1 MRGGNTNLE
10 LWQHCFRM
18 GMSTVCRLCP
28 SPNSWRECYPC
39 RKRGSGGYAGSTN
52 PRAGCGPEARAP
64 RPGGRWAVICTP
76 RRSTNPRAGCGPE
89 ARAPSAGG
97 CWSVLSPPPTACHQS
112 SGRMRAGGRWAV
124 ICTPRRSTNPRAGC
138 GPEARAP
145 SAGGCW
151 SVLGPPPTACHQ
163 SSGRM
168 RAGGPRSQR
177 WRVLVGVR
185 PTTDGLP
192 PILGQDAG
200 RRPALPAP
208 AGVGRCSAHHR
219 RPATNPR
226 AGCGPEARA
235 PSASGCWPMLGPPPT
250 ACHQSSGR
258 MRAGGPRSQTVE
270 GTLCRIGKTMR

>member
-64 RPGGRWAVICTP
+64 RLAGRWAVICTPKRATDTRAGCGPAARALRPAGRWAVICTPRRAIDTRAARGLAARALRPAGRWAVICTP

-89 ARAPSAGG
+89 ARAPSAGRS
-97 CWSVLSPPPTACHQS
+97 WSL
-112 SGRMRAGGRWAV
+112 
-124 ICTPRRSTNPRAGC
+124 
-138 GPEARAP
+138 
-145 SAGGCW
+145 
-151 SVLGPPPTACHQ
+151 LGPPTTACHQ

-177 WRVLVGVR
+177 QRVLVGAR
-185 PTTDGLP
+185 PTNDGLP

-200 RRPALPAP
+200 RRTLGGDMYTKAF
-208 AGVGRCSAHHR
+208 HR
-219 RPATNPR
+219 Y
-226 AGCGPEARA
+226 
-235 PSASGCWPMLGPPPT
+235 
-250 ACHQSSGR
+250 SGR

>member
-76 RRSTNPRAGCGPE
+76 RRSTDTRAGCGPE

-97 CWSVLSPPPTACHQS
+97 CWSVLGPPPTACHQS
-112 SGRMRAGGRWAV
+112 SCRMRAGG
-124 ICTPRRSTNPRAGC
+124 PRSQARRTLGGDMYTKAFHRYSCRMRAGSPRSQRQRVLADARPTTDGLPPILGQDAGRKPALPAPAGVGRCSAHHRRPATNPRAGC

-168 RAGGPRSQR
+168 RAGGPRSQ
-177 WRVLVGVR
+177 
-185 PTTDGLP
+185 
-192 PILGQDAG
+192 
-200 RRPALPAP
+200 
-208 AGVGRCSAHHR
+208 
-219 RPATNPR
+219 
-226 AGCGPEARA
+226 
-235 PSASGCWPMLGPPPT
+235 
-250 ACHQSSGR
+250 
-258 MRAGGPRSQTVE
+258 TVE